1 MEINGFIWT
10 VKDGVYDK
18 LYEVSDIVLKDHIS
32 LTQLLHCRAILNIID
47 WDMVEPNKIEEIINI
62 LGRGRKGVTYDS

>member
-1 MEINGFIWT
+1 MDSKSFIWA

-18 LYEVSDIVLKDHIS
+18 LYEVSNITPYLDVS
-32 LTQLLHCRAILNIID
+32 PQLFHCRAILNIID

-62 LGRGRKGVTYDS
+62 LGRGRR